1 MSKRAFCPIY
11 LAAKTEVL
19 AIEAALKNKS
29 ESDFYVS
36 DLFDLFRFVQERSR
50 FYEAIWLSDLCT
62 SEFPKPYAYLMY
74 QIVADLEDLSCTAV
88 QEATSDSV
96 RRQVARPGRIAHDL
110 AANWSF
116 CIWSI
121 AKSEGQVATD
131 FRNRIIGEHLKF
143 ILKLGW
149 EPSEIYFGSRA
160 ADEGLDSW
168 RDLFV
173 AQLKDRFSARDYLRW
188 MPFSEAMLSLDQ
200 GKRYISEGYDWL
212 EKQLHR

>member
-1 MSKRAFCPIY
+1 VIPIFAVRGDRNNYDHSGQLTDAAFSASRSDSCLPAAWIAQWIRPPSGRIRRSHDWSDLRLGV

-96 RRQVARPGRIAHDL
+96 QRQVARPGRIAHDL

-149 EPSEIYFGSRA
+149 EPSEIFGLLVQAVDVS
-160 ADEGLDSW
+160 
-168 RDLFV
+168 
-173 AQLKDRFSARDYLRW
+173 
-188 MPFSEAMLSLDQ
+188 
-200 GKRYISEGYDWL
+200 
-212 EKQLHR
+212 